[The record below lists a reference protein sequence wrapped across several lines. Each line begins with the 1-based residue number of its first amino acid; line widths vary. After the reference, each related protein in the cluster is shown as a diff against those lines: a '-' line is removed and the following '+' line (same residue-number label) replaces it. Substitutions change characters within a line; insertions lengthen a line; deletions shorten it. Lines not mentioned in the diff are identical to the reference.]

1 MVRLLRGAVA
11 GGVAAGLVCNG
22 LAWRDL
28 SAMLRW
34 RGFRVA
40 GWGRGGTCVPRWGGA
55 VARSSRGGL
64 ASKSGLHAV
73 LGRRRSSVTAS
84 LAHRDRVVA
93 ADLRV
98 AKGGGG
104 GHDLR
109 AARRWGLARLE
120 GWDMGV
126 GIMWWRGGGMRTR
139 RVG

>member
-1 MVRLLRGAVA
+1 M
-11 GGVAAGLVCNG
+11 CNG

-40 GWGRGGTCVPRWGGA
+40 GWGHGGTCVPCWGGA
-55 VARSSRGGL
+55 VARSSWGGL
-64 ASKSGLHAV
+64 ASKSGLHTL
-73 LGRRRSSVTAS
+73 LGQHRSSVTAS

-98 AKGGGG
+98 AKGGGR
-104 GHDLR
+104 GHDLH
-109 AARRWGLARLE
+109 AARRRWWRGLVRLE
-120 GWDMGV
+120 GQDIGV
-126 GIMWWRGGGMRTR
+126 GIMWWRGGGLRTR